1 MPFGFKLD
9 WFGDRIVKMVKD
21 KNDAKMRATGEA
33 IVARAKQLV
42 PVDTGKLRDSIGYT
56 YRQSDSTLTIHVDMY
71 YGLWVEAGTRYM
83 RPQPYIRPALNEV
96 GRIFGTSV
104 EMAFAVPAAGRW
116 NSMLMHQAG
125 FAHPRSLTAK
135 QRAHVRQ
142 HLMPTSKRLYRG
154 NVRRAKMV
162 VRRPH

>member
-9 WFGDRIVKMVKD
+9 WFGDRITKMVKD
-21 KNDAKMRATGEA
+21 RADAKQRATGEA

-42 PVDTGKLRDSIGYT
+42 PVDTGKLKASIGYT
-56 YRQSDSTLTIHVDMY
+56 YRQSDMTLQIYVDEI
-71 YGLWVEAGTRYM
+71 YGVFIEYGTRYIK
-83 RPQPYIRPALNEV
+83 PHPYIRPALNEF
-96 GRIFGTSV
+96 GRIWGVSV
-104 EMAFAVPAAGRW
+104 EMAFAAPTAGTW
-116 NSMLMHQAG
+116 TGMYAHQAG